1 VNTVAF
7 SPDGRRV
14 LTGSNDGAARLWDT
28 DYHDTIRYLCSR
40 LLRDFSDD
48 ERAQYGIPND
58 GPTCPKP

>member
-1 VNTVAF
+1 
-7 SPDGRRV
+7 V
-14 LTGSNDGAARLWDT
+14 LTGSLDGTARLWDT

-58 GPTCPKP
+58 GPTCPKS